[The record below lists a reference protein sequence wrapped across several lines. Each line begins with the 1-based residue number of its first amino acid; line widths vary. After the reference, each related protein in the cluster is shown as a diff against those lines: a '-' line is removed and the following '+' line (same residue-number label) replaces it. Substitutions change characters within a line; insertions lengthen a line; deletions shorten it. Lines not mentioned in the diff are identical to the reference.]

1 MMKFV
6 SAGAAALLALSN
18 VAGATELRLS
28 HQWSNKDVRHK
39 VAEIVANE
47 VAAANVDL
55 EIKIFGSKSLFK
67 PREQYKPLSR
77 GQLDM
82 TVLPL
87 SYAGGQQPA
96 YDLTLMPGLVKNHD
110 HAARLSASPFMKEL
124 EAKMATDDV
133 MVLVHGYLAGG
144 FVGKDK
150 CITKPSDV
158 AGLQTR
164 AAGKAFEQML
174 AGAGASIASMAS
186 SEIYNAMQTGV
197 LNAANTSSSS
207 FVSYRIYEQVKCY
220 TPAGD
225 VALWFMYQPLLMN
238 KSAFEGLNAAQQAAL
253 LAASA
258 NAETYYLAE
267 AKKQDAASV
276 EVFRKAGVEIANMSP
291 EDFAAWRA
299 IAQETS
305 YKKFVSDVPDGQA
318 LLDMALAVD

>member
-1 MMKFV
+1 
-6 SAGAAALLALSN
+6 
-18 VAGATELRLS
+18 
-28 HQWSNKDVRHK
+28 
-39 VAEIVANE
+39 
-47 VAAANVDL
+47 
-55 EIKIFGSKSLFK
+55 
-67 PREQYKPLSR
+67 
-77 GQLDM
+77 
-82 TVLPL
+82 
-87 SYAGGQQPA
+87 
-96 YDLTLMPGLVKNHD
+96 
-110 HAARLSASPFMKEL
+110 
-124 EAKMATDDV
+124 
-133 MVLVHGYLAGG
+133 
-144 FVGKDK
+144 
-150 CITKPSDV
+150 
-158 AGLQTR
+158 
-164 AAGKAFEQML
+164 
-174 AGAGASIASMAS
+174 
-186 SEIYNAMQTGV
+186 MQTGV

-238 KSAFEGLNAAQQAAL
+238 KSAFEGLNADQQAAL